1 MVFTVLNV
9 LKRFVTP
16 FPFFVRRLVGV
27 ESLCVRKVSPL
38 VVAFLLVSMLV
49 PILTPMVA
57 FAQTKRVFI
66 RDAEIETIIRS
77 FAVPLFAAA
86 GLDPSNVNIRLVQD
100 RSLNAFVAGGQN
112 IFIHTG
118 LIIESKGPDALIGVI
133 AHETGHIEGGHLT
146 RTRRAV
152 EDAGAIQLIGT
163 ILGVVAGAATG
174 SSQLTQ
180 AIMAGGQSAGQRTFM
195 KYSRTQESAAD
206 QAAMRLLDTTERSA
220 DGLVGFLGQLSGQS
234 ALSTRLQ
241 DPYVQSHPLSQDR
254 INTLR
259 NHVDLSEYSKN
270 VSSEAENLAH
280 ARVVAKLYSFIEPL
294 NKVLRRYPESDT
306 SFAARYARAIA
317 YYREPDLPRA
327 LALIEELIVT
337 APRDPYLFE
346 LKGQMLFEH
355 AHAAEALKAYSEAY
369 RLAPDQELIALELAR
384 VELEMDDPA
393 LLDNAIKHFHA
404 AVKMGAGSSFIW
416 RQLGIAYG
424 RKGDM
429 GLSALA
435 LSEAELRIGQLANAE
450 YQANR
455 AIDLLPKGSST
466 HLQAQDILEAIKVTR
481 AAQAGKK

>member
-1 MVFTVLNV
+1 M
-9 LKRFVTP
+9 
-16 FPFFVRRLVGV
+16 RR
-27 ESLCVRKVSPL
+27 VSPL
-38 VVAFLLVSMLV
+38 VAVLVLVSMLT
-49 PILTPMVA
+49 PMLTPLAA
-57 FAQTKRVFI
+57 FAQTKRTFI

-86 GLDPSNVNIRLVQD
+86 GLDPSSVAIRMIQD
-100 RSLNAFVAGGQN
+100 RTLNAFVAGGQN

-118 LIIESKGPDALIGVI
+118 LIINSKGPDALIGVI

-152 EDAGAIQLIGT
+152 QDAGAIQLIGT
-163 ILGVVAGAATG
+163 ILGAIAGVAAG
-174 SSQLTQ
+174 SAELGR
-180 AIMAGGQSAGQRTFM
+180 AIIISGQGAGQRTFM

-206 QAAMRLLDTTERSA
+206 QAAMRLLDATERSA

-241 DPYVQSHPLSQDR
+241 DPYVQSHPLGRDR
-254 INTLR
+254 ISALR
-259 NHVDLSEYSKN
+259 NHVASSEYSKN
-270 VSSEAENLAH
+270 APSEAENLAH
-280 ARVVAKLYSFIEPL
+280 ARIVAKLYGFIEPL

-327 LALIEELIVT
+327 LTLIDELILES
-337 APRDPYLFE
+337 PRDPYLYE

-355 AHAAEALKAYSEAY
+355 ARAAGALKAYSEAY
-369 RLAPDQELIALELAR
+369 RLAPDQDLIAVELAR
-384 VELEMDDPA
+384 VELEMGDPA
-393 LLDNAIKHFHA
+393 LLDSAIKHFHA
-404 AVKMGAGSSFIW
+404 AVKLGAKSSFIW

-435 LSEAELRIGQLANAE
+435 LSEAELGIGQLANAE
-450 YQANR
+450 YQAKR
-455 AIDLLPKGSST
+455 AIEFLPKGSST